1 MLSPLDDLP
10 IHQVAQPVRQP
21 GTSDRNFYDR
31 YYFNCHPCSDE
42 LFLVMGMGQ
51 YPNLGVQ
58 DAFALVRRGDEHR
71 VVRASRELGLDRLD
85 TSVGSVPRRG
95 DRGPEDAALHAR
107 RRPSTASSYDL
118 TWKGYVPAF
127 QEPPHVDR
135 NANGRAF
142 LDACRLAQ
150 LGSWSRHRSRS
161 TARRYDVTP
170 DHWWGSRDRSWG
182 IRPVGEAEAP
192 GNLAAKPAEPFR
204 WLYAPFRMEDH
215 ALVFICQE
223 RGDGSRVLEEAVRL
237 WPDGGVDHLGRP
249 EHDLQWNAAGPGL
262 FGLVEKGTIRLG
274 DLEVDG
280 RAGAPGPHRRRHRL
294 RLRRRRLEAR
304 RLPRRARGPGQ
315 GLGPEHRRGPRRH
328 VRHRR
333 LRRQVRGRRPDRLGP
348 LRAPLRSKA
357 IRS

>member
-1 MLSPLDDLP
+1 VLSPADDLP

-42 LFLVMGMGQ
+42 LFLIIGQGQ

-85 TSVGSVPRRG
+85 TTVGPFRVEVIEGLKTLRCTL
-95 DRGPEDAALHAR
+95 DAAEHGLA
-107 RRPSTASSYDL
+107 YDL
-118 TWKGYVPAF
+118 TWEGYVPAI

-150 LGSWSRHRSRS
+150 LGSWSGWIDVAGDRIE
-161 TARRYDVTP
+161 VTP

-182 IRPVGEAEAP
+182 IRPVGEAEPP
-192 GNLAAKPAEPFR
+192 GNLATKPAEPFR
-204 WLYAPFRMEDH
+204 WLYAPFRMQDH
-215 ALVFICQE
+215 AMVLICQE

-237 WPDGGVDHLGRP
+237 WPDGRVDHLGRP
-249 EHDLQWNAAGPGL
+249 EHELRWDAAGPGL
-262 FGLVEKGTIRLG
+262 FGQVEGGTLHLGAVTVEVEPVLPVHIGVGTGYGFDGDGWKHGAYQG
-274 DLEVDG
+274 DLVVQGKVWDLSTEEGRGAMFGIVDAVARFTCDG
-280 RAGAPGPHRRRHRL
+280 QEGWGL
-294 RLRRRRLEAR
+294 LEW
-304 RLPRRARGPGQ
+304 LY
-315 GLGPEHRRGPRRH
+315 
-328 VRHRR
+328 
-333 LRRQVRGRRPDRLGP
+333 
-348 LRAPLRSKA
+348 
-357 IRS
+357 I

>member
-10 IHQVAQPVRQP
+10 IHQAPLPVRQP
-21 GTSDRNFYDR
+21 ATSDRNFYDR

-42 LFLVMGMGQ
+42 LFLVIGMGQ

-85 TSVGSVPRRG
+85 TSVGPFRIEVIEGLKTLRCTL
-95 DRGPEDAALHAR
+95 DAPDHGI
-107 RRPSTASSYDL
+107 SYDL
-118 TWKGYVPAF
+118 TWTGYVPAF

-150 LGSWSRHRSRS
+150 LGSWSG
-161 TARRYDVTP
+161 TLDVDGQRYDVTP

-182 IRPVGEAEAP
+182 IRPVGEPEAP
-192 GNLAAKPAEPFR
+192 GNLAAKPAAPFR

-237 WPDGGVDHLGRP
+237 WPNGGVDHLGRP
-249 EHDLQWNAAGPGL
+249 DHDLQWN
-262 FGLVEKGTIRLG
+262 
-274 DLEVDG
+274 DG
-280 RAGAPGPHRRRHRL
+280 RPRSLRPRREGHAPPRRPRGARRAGAPGPHRCRHRL

-304 RLPRRARGPGQ
+304 RLPRRAGGPGQ
-315 GLGPEHRRGPRRH
+315 GVGSVAPT
-328 VRHRR
+328 
-333 LRRQVRGRRPDRLGP
+333 
-348 LRAPLRSKA
+348 RAEAPCSASSTRST
-357 IRS
+357 RFECDGQTGWGLLEWLYV

>member
-85 TSVGSVPRRG
+85 TSVGPFRVEVIEGLKTLRCTL
-95 DRGPEDAALHAR
+95 DAPEHGL
-107 RRPSTASSYDL
+107 SYDL
-118 TWKGYVPAF
+118 TWNGYVPAF

-150 LGSWSRHRSRS
+150 LGSWSGSLEVDGR
-161 TARRYDVTP
+161 TYDVTP

-215 ALVFICQE
+215 ALIFICQE
-223 RGDGSRVLEEAVRL
+223 RDDGSRVLEEAVRL
-237 WPDGGVDHLGRP
+237 WPNGGVDHLGRP

-262 FGLVEKGTIRLG
+262 FGIVEKGTIHLG
-274 DLEVDG
+274 ALEVSVEPVLPVHIGVGTGYGFDGDGWKHGAYQGELEVQGKVFDLSTDAGRGAMFGIVDSVARFEVDG
-280 RAGAPGPHRRRHRL
+280 QTGW
-294 RLRRRRLEAR
+294 
-304 RLPRRARGPGQ
+304 
-315 GLGPEHRRGPRRH
+315 GLFEH
-328 VRHRR
+328 
-333 LRRQVRGRRPDRLGP
+333 LY
-348 LRAPLRSKA
+348 
-357 IRS
+357 I